1 MGKRV
6 KQNNLSLY
14 LQLFFLF
21 VLVHH
26 CSRNKVSCMMMMM
39 MCQSTDTT
47 PPSESDV
54 TRSSQGGHLIWSF

>member
-39 MCQSTDTT
+39 CQSTDTT